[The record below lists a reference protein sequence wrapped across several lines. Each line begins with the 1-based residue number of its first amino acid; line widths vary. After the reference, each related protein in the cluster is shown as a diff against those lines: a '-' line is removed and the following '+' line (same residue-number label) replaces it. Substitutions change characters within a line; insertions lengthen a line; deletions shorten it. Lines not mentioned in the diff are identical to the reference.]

1 MVGVV
6 KNCVIG
12 VSTKKDV
19 CVVSYSYSERTNE
32 VQCNFD
38 VCLQRNDLA
47 EKEVDV
53 SPVIISLDF
62 VFEMYIRVK

>member
-1 MVGVV
+1 MV

-19 CVVSYSYSERTNE
+19 CVVSYTVNE
-32 VQCNFD
+32 QIKCSWNFD

-53 SPVIISLDF
+53 SSFIISLDV
-62 VFEMYIRVK
+62 VFAMYIRVK